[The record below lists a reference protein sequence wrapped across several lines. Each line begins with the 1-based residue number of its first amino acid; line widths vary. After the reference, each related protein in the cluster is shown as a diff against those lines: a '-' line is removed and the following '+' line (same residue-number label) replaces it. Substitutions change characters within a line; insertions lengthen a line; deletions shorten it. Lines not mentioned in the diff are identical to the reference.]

1 MHINKTLSSDRDKGS
16 EYCLILGGGGG
27 GRETHTDRQTE
38 TGRHRETQR
47 ERDRERYTETE
58 RDTQRAVAAKTK
70 GQGRLHNSTVTD
82 RGSDEGGRVGDLYR
96 APRLSR
102 SDN

>member
-1 MHINKTLSSDRDKGS
+1 MSYFGGRGRGERDTHRQTDRD
-16 EYCLILGGGGG
+16 
-27 GRETHTDRQTE
+27 
-38 TGRHRETQR
+38 RETQR